1 MRNPTDTLKRWAIE
15 LESNNAGW
23 YVVTADL
30 EKYVQIASWSS
41 MALKFTTTDGVP
53 VARKICGD
61 YAAGIAAEAEDKI
74 ATIDPRPS
82 WYPVAGTKVV
92 SIAPAELAH
101 RLMVRAADFMERE
114 ELEQLRGQAE
124 RFADYNQARRG
135 GEHSGPCH
143 ARILASFLASYLA

>member
-15 LESNNAGW
+15 LESNKSGW

-30 EKYVQIASWSS
+30 EKYVTITWNPMRLDYWS
-41 MALKFTTTDGVP
+41 TDEAP
-53 VARKICGD
+53 VHRVICGD

-74 ATIDPRPS
+74 ATVDPRPS
-82 WYPVAGTKVV
+82 WYPAAGTKVV

-101 RLMVRAADFMERE
+101 RLMVRAADSMERE

-143 ARILASFLASYLA
+143 ARILARFLGWYLT